1 MKTPPATS
9 ADFISRPFQIPSFN
23 QLLFMTTHIEIP
35 LLGRKIQY
43 PLRWLIGLIAAGG
56 LVVGT
61 TTYNIVQRRTNN
73 QNITQ
78 LTVPVATKNVTLR
91 ITASGKIVPVQ
102 SVNLSPKNPGVLGQL
117 YVEQGDRVQQ
127 GQLIARMD
135 VGDIPANILQS
146 GANLAQA
153 QAQLDE
159 ARAGSRPQEIAQAK
173 ARLAQVQ
180 AQLDAASAGNRE
192 QEIGQAQAQVESA
205 KAQVNLTQARVNR
218 YRELTRQGATAVD
231 QLEQY
236 ISEDRRAK
244 AGLEEAQKRLS
255 LLQSGTRSE
264 EISGKE
270 AAVTEAQAALVLLE
284 NGTRPEEIAQRQAAV
299 KAAEAQLKAV
309 QIKLEDTIIR
319 APFTGIVTQKYANV
333 GAFVTPT
340 TSASTSASA
349 TSSSIVAVA
358 RGLEVLAQ
366 VPEADL
372 GRIKPGQQ
380 VEITADA
387 YPDQVFKGRVRLIAP
402 EAVVE
407 QGVTSFQVRVVL
419 DTGVDK
425 LRSGLNVD
433 LTFLGD
439 RLSNALVL
447 PTVAI
452 VTEKGKTGVLIPDE
466 NNKPQFQEVT
476 IGAQIKDQTQVL
488 TGVKPGDRV
497 FIDLPKDYKLQKT
510 KEKNNP

>member
-1 MKTPPATS
+1 
-9 ADFISRPFQIPSFN
+9 
-23 QLLFMTTHIEIP
+23 MTTHIEVP
-35 LLGRKIQY
+35 LLGKKIHY
-43 PLRWLIGLIAAGG
+43 PSLWLMGLIAAGA

-61 TTYNIVQRRTNN
+61 TTTYNLVNRGTSKQDIS
-73 QNITQ
+73 Q
-78 LTVPVATKNVTLR
+78 LTVPVGTQNVTLR

-102 SVNLSPKNPGVLGQL
+102 SVNISPKNPGVLGQL
-117 YVEQGDRVQQ
+117 YVEQGDRVSA
-127 GQLIARMD
+127 GQVIARMD
-135 VGDIPANILQS
+135 VGDIQAQILQAR
-146 GANLAQA
+146 ANLAQA
-153 QAQLDE
+153 EAQLEE

-173 ARLAQVQ
+173 ARVAQVQ
-180 AQLDAASAGNRE
+180 AQLAAARAGNRE

-218 YRELTRQGATAVD
+218 YRELTRQGATSID

-244 AGLEEAQKRLS
+244 ASLAEAEKRLS

-264 EISGKE
+264 EISAKE
-270 AAVTEAQAALVLLE
+270 AAVTEAQAALVLLQ

-299 KAAEAQLKAV
+299 KAAQAQLKAAQV
-309 QIKLEDTIIR
+309 KLEDTIIR
-319 APFTGIVTQKYANV
+319 APLSGIVTQKYANV

-366 VPEADL
+366 VPEADI
-372 GRIKPGQQ
+372 GRITQGQQ

-387 YPDQVFKGRVRLIAP
+387 YPEQVFKGRVRLIAP

-407 QGVTSFQVRVVL
+407 QGVTSFQVRVAL
-419 DTGVDK
+419 DTGIDK

-433 LTFLGD
+433 MTFLGD

-452 VTEKGKTGVLIPDE
+452 VTENGKTGVLVPDA
-466 NNKPQFQEVT
+466 NNQPQFRQVT
-476 IGAQIKDQTQVL
+476 IGAQIKDQTQIVA
-488 TGVKPGDRV
+488 GVKNGDRV
-497 FIDLPKDYKLQKT
+497 FIDLPKDYKLQKA
-510 KEKNNP
+510 KNQKLP